1 MLVRLLYA
9 SRSQGPIAD
18 DTVSKILAQSRKNNP
33 EFGVTGVL
41 CICQG
46 DVFMQVLEGGRKEV
60 NQLYERVVK
69 DERHTDVTLLHYSE
83 IDERRFSGW
92 RMGRVEL
99 NKVNAALVL
108 KYSEKPIIDPFS
120 LSGRVA
126 ITFLEE
132 LANTASIV
140 GGT

>member
-18 DTVSKILAQSRKNNP
+18 DTVSRILAQSRKNNP

-41 CICQG
+41 CVCQG
-46 DVFMQVLEGGRKEV
+46 DVFMQVLEGGRNEV

-83 IDERRFSGW
+83 VDERRFSGW

-108 KYSEKPIIDPFS
+108 KYSEKPILDPFH

-126 ITFLEE
+126 MTLLEE